1 MVLAAKF
8 KTPCL
13 SLLLIFSFVVGAV
26 PVLAQTA
33 ADNLN
38 VNLTVEEET
47 TTGGGGNDIYGC
59 TDPAANNYDAKATK
73 DNGSCIYSGVPN
85 VLNFVATPTETEIVL
100 TWDNPPYADL
110 AAVRIVRRTNSIPLN
125 PGDGELIYDGTGEI
139 ITDYNVTKYN
149 TYFYVAFVRSTA
161 GQYSSGALASASL
174 ILSPDDPPPPPSPPP
189 PPPPPPLPPPG
200 DPLPPDVFDPF
211 PPGPDLPL
219 PEDFYLLVSQ
229 PGRAV
234 QTVKSNGSARIL
246 GDRNTTIF
254 IPYRFMPA
262 VLKTIGMTLFD
273 PLNQERSF
281 SFLLRVDQEQ
291 TGYEATIAPL
301 GNNGNYNF
309 VLHIINYQDQS
320 LKKIKGSLVVTGA
333 VGVTAGTVG
342 EAVLGLGLVVGLVQL
357 VAVTT
362 QAKSLFDIYLILL
375 RLLAAMSGYLGL
387 KRRSKPWGTVYD
399 AVTKQPI
406 DPAVVRLLNESGRE
420 VGSAITDIDGRY
432 GFFTPPVT
440 YTLKAAKTHYRF
452 PSQQLAG
459 KEFDEFYGHLYF
471 GGPIAVDET
480 GVINR
485 NIPLDPV
492 GFDWNEFTKNKS
504 QFLKISSRRE
514 LIQTR
519 LFNVL
524 YLLGLVV
531 AIGHTAVSPSVFDF
545 FILALYAAVY
555 LGQWWWRAH
564 YPVRQLKRANPRE
577 LLPFSVIKVF
587 LAGVDQEIKRVVTD
601 ELGRFYLLVRPGEYY
616 YTVEEKTAA
625 GDYQKIYQSPPV
637 NLKQGILKEDIIVP

>member
-211 PPGPDLPL
+211 PP
-219 PEDFYLLVSQ
+219 
-229 PGRAV
+229 
-234 QTVKSNGSARIL
+234 
-246 GDRNTTIF
+246 DRTYPCRKIF
-254 IPYRFMPA
+254 TFWYRSPA
-262 VLKTIGMTLFD
+262 
-273 PLNQERSF
+273 
-281 SFLLRVDQEQ
+281 
-291 TGYEATIAPL
+291 
-301 GNNGNYNF
+301 
-309 VLHIINYQDQS
+309 
-320 LKKIKGSLVVTGA
+320 
-333 VGVTAGTVG
+333 
-342 EAVLGLGLVVGLVQL
+342 GL
-357 VAVTT
+357 
-362 QAKSLFDIYLILL
+362 
-375 RLLAAMSGYLGL
+375 
-387 KRRSKPWGTVYD
+387 SKPLSPTGRRGFWATAIPPSSFRTD
-399 AVTKQPI
+399 LC
-406 DPAVVRLLNESGRE
+406 RLCSRP
-420 VGSAITDIDGRY
+420 SA
-432 GFFTPPVT
+432 
-440 YTLKAAKTHYRF
+440 
-452 PSQQLAG
+452 
-459 KEFDEFYGHLYF
+459 
-471 GGPIAVDET
+471 
-480 GVINR
+480 
-485 NIPLDPV
+485 
-492 GFDWNEFTKNKS
+492 
-504 QFLKISSRRE
+504 
-514 LIQTR
+514 
-519 LFNVL
+519 
-524 YLLGLVV
+524 
-531 AIGHTAVSPSVFDF
+531 
-545 FILALYAAVY
+545 
-555 LGQWWWRAH
+555 
-564 YPVRQLKRANPRE
+564 
-577 LLPFSVIKVF
+577 
-587 LAGVDQEIKRVVTD
+587 
-601 ELGRFYLLVRPGEYY
+601 
-616 YTVEEKTAA
+616 
-625 GDYQKIYQSPPV
+625 
-637 NLKQGILKEDIIVP
+637 